1 MAWVK
6 CDGDDSRE
14 GFATI
19 TKEYQEGN
27 IIDLICDCRRII
39 GNDCKIGLTTSN
51 HPIDC
56 NGYTLKK
63 YIEFLA
69 EKPKS

>member
-1 MAWVK
+1 MRDAI
-6 CDGDDSRE
+6 RE
-14 GFATI
+14 LYAERE
-19 TKEYQEGN
+19 KEYQEGN
-27 IIDLICDCRRII
+27 NIDLICDCRRII

-63 YIEFLA
+63 YIEFLV
-69 EKPKS
+69 